1 MKPIKSYIPM
11 SETAYYILMS
21 LVEER
26 HGYAIMQYTEEITNG
41 RIKLGAGTLY
51 GSLSK
56 MEKDGLI
63 TITKEESKRKYYI
76 ITEIG
81 LSVLREEVERI
92 KELYNNAERI
102 EGYVK

>member
-1 MKPIKSYIPM
+1 M

-63 TITKEESKRKYYI
+63 SITKEESKRKYYI
-76 ITEIG
+76 ISELGI
-81 LSVLREEVERI
+81 SVLKEEVARI
-92 KELYNNAERI
+92 KELYNNAGRI
-102 EGYVK
+102 EEYVR

>member
-1 MKPIKSYIPM
+1 M

-63 TITKEESKRKYYI
+63 VITKEESKRKYYI
-76 ITEIG
+76 ISAIG
-81 LSVLREEVERI
+81 ISVLKEEVARI
-92 KELYNNAERI
+92 KELYNNAGRI
-102 EGYVK
+102 EEYVK